1 MTEYVYGM
9 TITKR
14 DTLKATEA
22 RSAAAARRRHEK
34 YIEELTSY
42 GIKVEI
48 PENYTGRLVERDR

>member
-34 YIEELTSY
+34 YAEEMAKY
-42 GIKVEI
+42 GIVVSI
-48 PENYTGRLVERDR
+48 PEDYTGRLLDQ